1 MTKYEPERTW
11 NALETTETESM
22 SIRSEI
28 FSKRGRTLESL
39 VSARR
44 TIFVGVQRKGQLD
57 IARMLVARRAS
68 VKNGDSPYGTP
79 SSRLPRRNLS

>member
-11 NALETTETESM
+11 NALETTETEFM

-39 VSARR
+39 VSTRR
-44 TIFVGVQRKGQLD
+44 TVLVGVQRKCQLD
-57 IARMLVARRAS
+57 IARVSVVRRAS
-68 VKNGDSPYGTP
+68 VKNGDSPYDTP
-79 SSRLPRRNLS
+79 SSRPPRRNLS